1 MTAIAESENVGTCPR
16 IAHPLDQDSQGINR
30 PPLDKNPMYHE
41 IRENGFGVC
50 PISRAN
56 GTPGILVTRYDDV
69 TAVLRD
75 SKVFSRIGALPV
87 DDVAGLEGTL
97 LGLDGEDHT
106 QVRAVIKDWFTP
118 RAAEKRRGDIEA
130 RAAAQLQVMIA
141 QGDSADLIEA
151 FSMPFSLD
159 VICDMLGLPQEDR
172 LRFRQWGEA
181 FLGTGVLTRQAA
193 EASELAMAGYLIDL
207 IERRR
212 QDPQADLL
220 SQIAVGGAH
229 LPFDRLIKLP
239 IALVVGGWETAA
251 SSIGTFVQVLL
262 TRPYAEYETAYGYL
276 SAHPEMVADAV
287 TEMERMF
294 STSAADVMPRR
305 VMQDATLPSGARL
318 QEGDVVIPSIDAAGY
333 DPRVFSEP
341 HRMDFARTPNPH
353 LSFGYGPHH
362 CIGRYLG
369 HTEVAT
375 AIGLLVRNLPGLRLA
390 VPAEDVPRKVGHAVS
405 GPVRLPVKW
414 S

>member
-172 LRFRQWGEA
+172 LRFRQWG
-181 FLGTGVLTRQAA
+181 
-193 EASELAMAGYLIDL
+193 
-207 IERRR
+207 RRSSA
-212 QDPQADLL
+212 PV
-220 SQIAVGGAH
+220 S
-229 LPFDRLIKLP
+229 LP
-239 IALVVGGWETAA
+239 A
-251 SSIGTFVQVLL
+251 
-262 TRPYAEYETAYGYL
+262 RP
-276 SAHPEMVADAV
+276 
-287 TEMERMF
+287 
-294 STSAADVMPRR
+294 PRPR
-305 VMQDATLPSGARL
+305 SWRWPAT
-318 QEGDVVIPSIDAAGY
+318 
-333 DPRVFSEP
+333 
-341 HRMDFARTPNPH
+341 
-353 LSFGYGPHH
+353 
-362 CIGRYLG
+362 
-369 HTEVAT
+369 
-375 AIGLLVRNLPGLRLA
+375 
-390 VPAEDVPRKVGHAVS
+390 
-405 GPVRLPVKW
+405 
-414 S
+414 